1 MIRENTLFEEGKQM
15 FLSPVKEKLSVSYP
29 ELFSLLEKADGILY
43 DKVVDESSLVSH
55 EHPIYRCDTYDE
67 AISLLTILATKR
79 LEGYYIPGTN
89 IPYIV
94 VALRVF
100 ARMSEAGFSEGEQLA
115 GFAWVLVRQ
124 KFATMEE
131 IREIC
136 GDYVGNFV
144 SEEHKTDYE
153 NYTISYYRHSLQSK
167 FFQIEM
173 AVLMTILRKLRKE
186 HDRAFI
192 KENPMPEPYAEKGV
206 EWDVDADTEVDD
218 YDDGYC
224 EEWNRELDLD
234 CDIDGETI
242 WDRIKP
248 NHPYDDDDLVYHKSG
263 YARIYDIR
271 YSYLADINIEKYR
284 EEYKAYCD
292 RAQELF
298 WKRFGV
304 KYEDIEEELYLL
316 FTNNIGEVYCGCN
329 DILYDIDIINKNSI
343 AWSHGYLHH
352 MLF

>member
-1 MIRENTLFEEGKQM
+1 M
-15 FLSPVKEKLSVSYP
+15 FLSPVKQKLSVPYP
-29 ELFSLLEKADGILY
+29 ELFSLLKKSDGVLH

-55 EHPIYRCDTYDE
+55 EHPVYRCDTYDE
-67 AISLLTILATKR
+67 AVSALTMLATKR

-94 VALRVF
+94 VALRTF
-100 ARMSEAGFSEGEQLA
+100 ARMSEAGFAEGEQLA

-144 SEEHKTDYE
+144 SEEHKTEYE
-153 NYTISYYRHSLQSK
+153 NYTICHYRQSLQIK
-167 FFQIEM
+167 FLQIEM
-173 AVLMTILRKLRKE
+173 AVLMTILHKLRKE

-192 KENPMPEPYAEKGV
+192 KENPMPRQYAEKGI
-206 EWDVDADTEVDD
+206 EWDEDAEEAIEAES
-218 YDDGYC
+218 C
-224 EEWNRELDLD
+224 EEWNREIEYEYDVN
-234 CDIDGETI
+234 GEI
-242 WDRIKP
+242 MWDYIKP
-248 NHPYDDDDLVYHKSG
+248 HHPYDDDNLVYHKIGYTRLYEIHSG
-263 YARIYDIR
+263 
-271 YSYLADINIEKYR
+271 YLADISREKYR
-284 EEYKAYCD
+284 EEYKTYCD

-304 KYEDIEEELYLL
+304 KYEDIEDELYQL
-316 FTNNIGEVYCGCN
+316 FTNNFGNEYCGCN

-343 AWSHGYLHH
+343 AWSHGYLHY
-352 MLF
+352 MLL

>member
-1 MIRENTLFEEGKQM
+1 M
-15 FLSPVKEKLSVSYP
+15 FLSPVKEKLSVPYP
-29 ELFSLLEKADGILY
+29 ELFSLLERSDGILY
-43 DKVVDESSLVSH
+43 DKVVDESSLISH
-55 EHPIYRCDTYDE
+55 EHPVYRCDTYDE
-67 AISLLTILATKR
+67 AVSLLTILATKR
-79 LEGYYIPGTN
+79 LEGYYIPGTK

-131 IREIC
+131 ICEIC

-144 SEEHKTDYE
+144 SEEHKTEYE
-153 NYTISYYRHSLQSK
+153 NYTICYYRHALQQK
-167 FFQIEM
+167 FLQIEM
-173 AVLMTILRKLRKE
+173 AVVMTILHKLRKE
-186 HDRAFI
+186 HDRAFM
-192 KENPMPEPYAEKGV
+192 KENPMPRRYAEKGV
-206 EWDVDADTEVDD
+206 EWDENEELADFD
-218 YDDGYC
+218 
-224 EEWNRELDLD
+224 EESCD
-234 CDIDGETI
+234 CWERDIEPECNVDGEPI
-242 WDRIKP
+242 WYHIKP
-248 NHPYDDDDLVYHKSG
+248 HHPYDDNDLVYHKSG
-263 YARIYDIR
+263 YARIYEVHNG
-271 YSYLADINIEKYR
+271 YLADIDIEKYR

-292 RAQELF
+292 RSQELF

-316 FTNNIGEVYCGCN
+316 FTNNRGEVYCGCN